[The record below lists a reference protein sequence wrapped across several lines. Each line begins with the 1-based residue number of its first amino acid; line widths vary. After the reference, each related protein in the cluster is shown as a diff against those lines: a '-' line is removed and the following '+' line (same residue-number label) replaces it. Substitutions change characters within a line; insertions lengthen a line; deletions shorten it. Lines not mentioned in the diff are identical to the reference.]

1 MVKKNLETNFSGR
14 KKFYGRKNFRVK
26 KIFGLKKCLGQ
37 KNVGRKIFFCQ
48 KNFGGILGQ
57 NFLGKKFLG

>member
-1 MVKKNLETNFSGR
+1 MIYFLNLVQNKNLVEKFLETKFLGR

-37 KNVGRKIFFCQ
+37 KKI
-48 KNFGGILGQ
+48 GQ
-57 NFLGKKFLG
+57 RD